1 MSVSDYTRI
10 YTYEEIRDFALYVAK
25 NILDYK
31 EIELYKK
38 NKLVLK
44 QMGVFEN
51 LLLEA
56 FNISK
61 KRENCIYFIV
71 CADMIWQIVRG
82 LLGVSGTAS
91 IFNKTNDTPTL
102 YCDIEKK
109 INLIFEYH
117 SYIRHPTECKMQ
129 EYGWILDRELK
140 IENFEIVRNI
150 GQILYKVVMTFRMV
164 LCYDTP
170 TFELTSEQKKE
181 FLKEVYDS

>member
-71 CADMIWQIVRG
+71 FYTST
-82 LLGVSGTAS
+82 VSAPS
-91 IFNKTNDTPTL
+91 QWF
-102 YCDIEKK
+102 
-109 INLIFEYH
+109 
-117 SYIRHPTECKMQ
+117 Q
-129 EYGWILDRELK
+129 ESL
-140 IENFEIVRNI
+140 
-150 GQILYKVVMTFRMV
+150 VV
-164 LCYDTP
+164 
-170 TFELTSEQKKE
+170 
-181 FLKEVYDS
+181 